1 MALNLADFGFVYSG
15 YLYGIRKTMTGN
27 DLLYD
32 SITTTQNTKLNAK
45 IYPVARYSG
54 RPMDVRFGDDILYI
68 QRSDMTYERLKDN
81 EYFIESITFDN
92 NFKNKNN
99 SPMPLEQYDVDLYV
113 RKAGSGDSDYVKQ
126 TTFKNNNKT
135 FNFTEADKIVAYYF
149 VVKGVTDTI
158 EYGNVSSV
166 IVLNK
171 PQNIV
176 SSGDIFNFAYIQVFI
191 DNVLQNPQT
200 IDNYVNFITKEEIAS
215 FDIDTYKVHIQR
227 DVAKVTY
234 VDTDF
239 SDILYRLGTTK
250 NMRVSKNDQTK
261 EEITGNISLLSYFG
275 GKNNFTKETIKY
287 SNTVGKE
294 DLVTGFEFYDLL
306 PKGME
311 LTSSKEDII
320 NSIVYY
326 SYSSKLSFYHDGKVM
341 SIRELFKDNIDI
353 KITEN
358 WNNTGR
364 THLAIIIDF
373 SDTPVIPL
381 FAEGIDFSSA
391 NWPGIFQINYGFK
404 IPYESYFEYG
414 STYTNYMYYK
424 FMDKNNKLYYPAY
437 GYNGFYIGY
446 YMKGTQDTGKL
457 DPEAADINSNG
468 NTSEWLGYYD
478 STITITDT
486 ISTHQSVTKQV
497 KTQKNDYTTL
507 PVKANPGEN
516 YSYKLKVISGE
527 NTLTNVVVYDSI
539 EKFSKNQNE
548 EFIASYGNNKYWTGE
563 FLGIDTS
570 YAQDKGYVVKT
581 YYSTKE
587 KPGNLHKDSSWA
599 LYDES
604 KNKDVKSLA
613 FEFLDENGNAAVIP
627 KNNLVYVII
636 NMKVPENVSSDG
648 NFAYNS
654 YYTRW
659 NVVNSGGGIVDNVIG
674 IKSNTTKV
682 ATSEYVNLSA
692 IKKWEDNNNSG
703 KYRPQAITFN
713 LLKDGEIVSSKTI
726 NSNNTKVTFDNILLD
741 ELNRYSIEEVYSDEL
756 KKFYESPEIIFDKDS
771 NQYIIINKLKDGLF
785 TNVSG
790 KKTWINA
797 DETPEIIVNL
807 LQNGIIY
814 KQTLTNKLY
823 NWEYTFRNLP
833 LKDKNGNNYIYSIE
847 EETNLPDYTTIYTD
861 ESGNEYTKPT
871 ENAFNII
878 NKKDK
883 KKSINIAFIKE
894 IEVKEI
900 TPEKPGETIK
910 DAWENINLD
919 PNRTYNFELSLENKE
934 TGDVINTIINDKGFS
949 IVSEILPGK
958 YIITE
963 KDDMYFDFVD
973 MQALN
978 SIEGINFEK
987 SENNTYTLTIKENIS
1002 TDSIQQ
1008 IKIKNKIEPDRFYE
1022 DKEQKLNIFKF

>member
-1 MALNLADFGFVYSG
+1 
-15 YLYGIRKTMTGN
+15 
-27 DLLYD
+27 
-32 SITTTQNTKLNAK
+32 
-45 IYPVARYSG
+45 
-54 RPMDVRFGDDILYI
+54 
-68 QRSDMTYERLKDN
+68 
-81 EYFIESITFDN
+81 
-92 NFKNKNN
+92 
-99 SPMPLEQYDVDLYV
+99 
-113 RKAGSGDSDYVKQ
+113 
-126 TTFKNNNKT
+126 
-135 FNFTEADKIVAYYF
+135 
-149 VVKGVTDTI
+149 
-158 EYGNVSSV
+158 
-166 IVLNK
+166 
-171 PQNIV
+171 
-176 SSGDIFNFAYIQVFI
+176 
-191 DNVLQNPQT
+191 
-200 IDNYVNFITKEEIAS
+200 
-215 FDIDTYKVHIQR
+215 
-227 DVAKVTY
+227 
-234 VDTDF
+234 
-239 SDILYRLGTTK
+239 
-250 NMRVSKNDQTK
+250 MRVSKNDQTK

-326 SYSSKLSFYHDGKVM
+326 SYSNKLNFYYDGKII

-353 KITEN
+353 EITKN

-364 THLAIIIDF
+364 THLAIKINF

-457 DPEAADINSNG
+457 DPEAVDINSNG

-581 YYSTKE
+581 YYSEKE
-587 KPGNLHKDSSWA
+587 KPDDLHKDSSWK
-599 LYDES
+599 LYDET
-604 KNKDVKSLA
+604 KNRDVKSLA

-648 NFAYNS
+648 NFAYNN

-771 NQYIIINKLKDGLF
+771 NEYIIKNKLKDGLF
-785 TNVSG
+785 INVSG

-797 DETPEIIVNL
+797 DETPEIVVNL

-910 DAWENINLD
+910 DAWENMNLD

-934 TGDVINTIINDKGFS
+934 TGDVINTIINDKRFS

-963 KDDMYFDFVD
+963 KDDMYFNFVD

-987 SENNTYTLTIKENIS
+987 SEDNTYTLTIEENVS

-1008 IKIKNKIEPDRFYE
+1008 IKIKNKIEPDKFYE